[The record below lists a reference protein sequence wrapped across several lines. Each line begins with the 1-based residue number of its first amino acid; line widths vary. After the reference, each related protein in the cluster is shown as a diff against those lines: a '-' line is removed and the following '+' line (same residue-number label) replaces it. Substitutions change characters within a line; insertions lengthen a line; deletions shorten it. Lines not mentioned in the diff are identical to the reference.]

1 MSCFT
6 YFPHKMDYRSC
17 KNILLLLGV
26 LLIFGF
32 SPRPCAGA
40 GLNLHDI
47 SVAQTL
53 KFYRQVPHLSSEELA
68 YGRKIVA
75 GLGYNAQRV
84 FRKMCLMPGINFAK
98 CKETWTSLRG
108 PKLSYAQV
116 LAFEKWSS
124 LPAVTSDLGLKALRA
139 IRTMGYEACRSF
151 RRYCGLPKMT
161 PDCAL
166 KTILLLNRF
175 DDAQNRAAQG
185 LFAVAGM
192 NAVQALD
199 SLGIIARFHD
209 HQARAAGAF
218 AGVAGMNV
226 GMLDD
231 ALPLIRQMSRDDA
244 WNAGTLFLSPAMT
257 REEAWFWLV
266 AYFANPPA
274 VREKQFFHSLGPER
288 RMTLLRAF
296 YDGGE
301 ELVWR
306 INNLHAITDR
316 FGFEISAAE
325 LSRYSA
331 KQLQKRFE
339 QLSPQIR
346 FGFGSRFYPLLATGR
361 KGGMIA
367 VLRRATAA
375 DRVATARNLT
385 STNIYALL
393 AQGSELYDSSFRD
406 ILAPILRQ
414 SIEKRFSGNL
424 LEFLHA
430 ADPGNLLVSSFIVS
444 LAQKGKLTAFFPENN
459 REQEQILDLVALSAF
474 KDENSIILFS
484 ATFMHLLE
492 VLDQPAR
499 TFLIRKMSQEA
510 DSGSSGFTR
519 LISVI
524 LQYYMRE
531 YPQLLSVEARSIIDR
546 LIVRHGAVDLY
557 KYLDTP
563 FAQWKKDGRL
573 GSISVFHADDD
584 GRRSFASFLTMLLES
599 GYRLRLSEQFTVV
612 PLSAKIRQA
621 AGKLIRYAQLHP
633 AKGLPLLFN
642 GMQRNHFCVTLVRR
656 IDGLTISQAASVY
669 SDEKNQELLI
679 ERFILGGTEMFA
691 QRGHSYWRSEQIT
704 KPLNVLMKEG
714 RLSKKDLAAK
724 QRFLSLGSCG
734 GVKAYTRLSEMFLGH
749 VDILATIGT
758 GLAAINDPYNKNLFE
773 VIARNPST
781 LSWRDISRKSAFIFK
796 GDHGRDYLQPG
807 TLPAILHKILNE
819 ERKSQADGI
828 PGEKAAGSAGDP
840 MG

>member
-1 MSCFT
+1 M
-6 YFPHKMDYRSC
+6 FPHKMDYRSC
-17 KNILLLLGV
+17 INIFFLLGV
-26 LLIFGF
+26 LLLAGF
-32 SPRPCAGA
+32 TPRPCAGA
-40 GLNLHDI
+40 GLDLHDI
-47 SVAQTL
+47 SVEQTIE
-53 KFYRQVPHLSSEELA
+53 FYRQVPHLSREELA
-68 YGRKIVA
+68 YGRKIIA
-75 GLGYNAQRV
+75 GLDYNAQRI
-84 FRKMCLMPGINFAK
+84 FRKMCRMPGMDFAK
-98 CKETWTSLRG
+98 CKEAWAGLRG
-108 PKLSYAQV
+108 LKLSYAQV

-124 LPAVTSDLGLKALRA
+124 LPMVTGDLGLKALRA
-139 IRTMGYEACRSF
+139 IQTMDHEACRSF
-151 RRYCGLPKMT
+151 SRYCGLPKMT

-166 KTILLLNRF
+166 KTIPLLDRF
-175 DDAQNRAAQG
+175 DDDRNRAAQG

-199 SLGIIARFHD
+199 SLDIIALLRD
-209 HQARAAGAF
+209 RQARAAAAL

-226 GMLDD
+226 GTLND

-244 WNAGTLFLSPAMT
+244 WNAGTLFSSPAMT
-257 REEAWFWLV
+257 RQEAWFWLV

-274 VREKQFFHSLGPER
+274 VREKQFQTLGPER

-301 ELVWR
+301 ELIWR

-325 LSRYSA
+325 LSRYSG

-339 QLSPQIR
+339 QLSPQVR
-346 FGFGSRFYPLLATGR
+346 SVFGDRFYQLLAAGR

-375 DRVATARNLT
+375 DRVETARNLT

-406 ILAPILRQ
+406 ILAPILRRR
-414 SIEKRFSGNL
+414 IEKCCSGNL

-430 ADPGNLLVSSFIVS
+430 VDPGNLLVSSFIVS

-459 REQEQILDLVALSAF
+459 LEQEQILDLVAVSAF

-492 VLDQPAR
+492 VLDPPAR
-499 TFLIRKMSQEA
+499 TFLIRKMSQCA

-531 YPQLLSVEARSIIDR
+531 YPQLLSGEARSIIDR
-546 LIVRHGAVDLY
+546 LVVRHGAIDLY
-557 KYLDTP
+557 KYLGTP

-584 GRRSFASFLTMLLES
+584 GRRSFVSFLTMLLKS
-599 GYRLRLSEQFTVV
+599 GYHLRLSEQFTVV
-612 PLSAKIRQA
+612 PMSAKTRLA

-633 AKGLPLLFN
+633 ARGLPRLFN
-642 GMQRNHFCVTLVRR
+642 GMQRICVTLVRR
-656 IDGLTISQAASVY
+656 MDGLTISQAASVY

-704 KPLNVLMKEG
+704 EPLNMLLKEG
-714 RLSKKDLAAK
+714 RLSKKDLESK

-773 VIARNPST
+773 VIARSPST
-781 LSWRDISRKSAFIFK
+781 LSWQDISRESAFIFK
-796 GDHGRDYLQPG
+796 GGHGRDYLQPG
-807 TLPAILHKILNE
+807 SLPAILHKILDE
-819 ERKSQADGI
+819 ERKSQPDAI
-828 PGEKAAGSAGDP
+828 PGEKAAKSAGNP
-840 MG
+840 LG